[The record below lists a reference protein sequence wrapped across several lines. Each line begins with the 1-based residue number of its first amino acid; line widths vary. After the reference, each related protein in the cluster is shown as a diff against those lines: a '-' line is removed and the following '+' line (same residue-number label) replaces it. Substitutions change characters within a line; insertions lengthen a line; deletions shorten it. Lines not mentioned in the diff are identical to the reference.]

1 MSKLTLHAPA
11 KYEIVVKGHI
21 SANWADHFE
30 MGATR
35 SLDADSMPVTI
46 LTGEVI
52 DQAQLVGIL
61 DILYSSGA
69 PIISVR
75 YLGETG

>member
-1 MSKLTLHAPA
+1 MPKLTLHAPA
-11 KYEIVVKGHI
+11 KYEIVVK
-21 SANWADHFE
+21 DHVT
-30 MGATR
+30 ATWIDFFAMEVTK

-69 PIISVR
+69 PIITVR
-75 YLGETG
+75 YLGETA